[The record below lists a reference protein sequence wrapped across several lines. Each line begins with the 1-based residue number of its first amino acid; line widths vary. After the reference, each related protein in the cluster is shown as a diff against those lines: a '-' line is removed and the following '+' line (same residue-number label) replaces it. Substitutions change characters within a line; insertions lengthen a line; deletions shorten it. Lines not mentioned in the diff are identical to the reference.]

1 MGCGA
6 GYGTMG
12 HLRWIGVQM
21 ATSPNYGWTEPDN
34 TSYVKDGALA
44 IRTLGNEI
52 DATVYAQSL
61 VIKDL
66 IHPFLLMGA

>member
-1 MGCGA
+1 
-6 GYGTMG
+6 
-12 HLRWIGVQM
+12 M

-34 TSYVKDGALA
+34 TGYVKNGALD

-52 DATVYAQSL
+52 DATVYAIQL
-61 VIKDL
+61 KVNDV